1 MKMNCRTSRVTIPH
15 DLNMVSEINSDALF
29 ILLIDQSS
37 NAYILE
43 RELARFAERFP
54 RIIVFINQ
62 VHGQPA
68 NTTGLFLM
76 EMKMK
81 FPNMPM
87 LALVN
92 ASPEGVKMLLS
103 LEGLDVKWLGI
114 RTDDFAKYKIPTNVD
129 TPLTEVDIKLAR
141 HLLEEER
148 VQKNPVL
155 RDDLNHMVATE
166 STVESDAVLA
176 LGAPFLYQVYL
187 PLKLQYMDWQ

>member
-1 MKMNCRTSRVTIPH
+1 
-15 DLNMVSEINSDALF
+15 MVSEINSDALF